1 MKIDRGDIAG
11 FILGVVTSVVA
22 SIIWD
27 KYKDRQKQLAYG
39 EKKIIE
45 EMQSAIEGLKN
56 HINHLNNKV

>member
-1 MKIDRGDIAG
+1 MKIDRGDVVG

-27 KYKDRQKQLAYG
+27 KYKERQKQLAYG

-45 EMQSAIEGLKN
+45 EMKSAIDGLKQ
-56 HINHLNNKV
+56 HINNRV